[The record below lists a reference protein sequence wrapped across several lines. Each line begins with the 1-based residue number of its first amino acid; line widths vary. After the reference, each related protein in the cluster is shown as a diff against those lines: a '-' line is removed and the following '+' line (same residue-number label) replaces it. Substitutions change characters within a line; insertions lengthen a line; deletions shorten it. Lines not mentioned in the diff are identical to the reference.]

1 MNQSVFTRMLSYL
14 TEIQIEFIQ
23 SDYNTDLQVLLKNG
37 RYQLCAPH
45 AIYSY
50 ADKYDNFRL
59 TFERLQLETN
69 TINNV
74 LLLGFGLGSIPY
86 MLEKKFGK
94 KYAYTG
100 VELDEA
106 VIYLASKYVMDELKS
121 EIELI
126 HADAY
131 AFISQ
136 NKIKYDLICVD
147 IFIDDKIPEI
157 FLTKEFLYLASETLS
172 KNGCI
177 LFNHLAHNVSDI
189 TQAKA
194 YFNDIFSKVFPEGSY
209 LDVNKNMMMVSHAS
223 GWIKSRT

>member
-1 MNQSVFTRMLSYL
+1 MNQNVFTRMLSYL

-37 RYQLCAPH
+37 RYQLCTPH

-59 TFERLQLETN
+59 TFERLKLETN

-86 MLEKKFGK
+86 MLELKFGK
-94 KYAYTG
+94 KYTYTG
-100 VELDEA
+100 VEIDEA

-126 HADAY
+126 HVDAHT
-131 AFISQ
+131 FISQ
-136 NKIKYDLICVD
+136 NKIKYDLICID

-157 FLTKEFLYLASETLS
+157 FLTKEFLHLTSESLS
-172 KNGCI
+172 KNGCL
-177 LFNHLAHNVSDI
+177 LFNHLAHNVNDI
-189 TQAKA
+189 SQAKN
-194 YFNDIFSKVFPEGSY
+194 YFNDMFSKVFTDGTY
-209 LDVNKNMMMVSHAS
+209 LDVNKNMMMVSHA
-223 GWIKSRT
+223 GRWIKRQN